1 MPPARSRLGGPLFRF
16 ISIVLI
22 VLLLASGWTVR
33 TLGSR
38 LHYED
43 PLAPA
48 DLIFVLGGMY
58 LERAAE
64 AGDLVREGWAPRILL
79 SRPMSDGAEAALAAR
94 GLAIPSVSDIQRQTL
109 MQMGVPAGSIDVVED
124 EQASTASESRDL
136 RGRAAT
142 EGWTRVIVVTSK
154 LHTARA
160 ALVLRRHFAGTGVQI
175 IMRASRYDDTDVD
188 RWWARRSDARF
199 AIVEAQKLLLYWLG
213 IAD

>member
-1 MPPARSRLGGPLFRF
+1 MPPARSRLGGRF
-16 ISIVLI
+16 LRLTLVALV
-22 VLLLASGWTVR
+22 VLLLAAAWALR

-38 LHYED
+38 LHHED
-43 PLAPA
+43 SLAPA
-48 DLIFVLGGMY
+48 DAIFVLGGTH

-64 AGDLVREGWAPRILL
+64 AGDLFHEGWAPRIVL

-94 GLAIPSVSDIQRQTL
+94 GLAIPSVSDVQRQAL
-109 MQMGVPAGSIDVVED
+109 IQMGVPARAITVVGN

-160 ALVLRRHFAGTGVQI
+160 ALALRRYFAGTGVEI
-175 IMRASRYDDTDVD
+175 IMRASRYDEADVD
-188 RWWARRSDARF
+188 RWWARRADFRF
-199 AIVEAQKLLLYWLG
+199 AIFEAQKLVLYWVG
-213 IAD
+213 VAD